1 MLKELH
7 LQQVGPS
14 DHFDVEF
21 TNRLNIFT
29 GDNGL
34 GKSFLLDVA
43 WWLLTTTWAEQPA
56 FPQRVRGEKIVNES
70 TPRLGGSRHV
80 GGVANPEGT
89 NEVIQETTTPKI
101 TGIVSTQKIIKEYH
115 SYFDF
120 TEQQWRN
127 LSMPP
132 LLKEVVIY
140 VRVDGGFSVYDPARK
155 RDNAYN
161 FNQDTL
167 WNGLKPN
174 GKVLCNGLIQD
185 WVTWQNQP
193 NKYPFQ
199 LFAKVIKKLTP
210 HPDESIEIGEPTR
223 ISVEDVRD
231 IPTVNLPYGNVPV
244 TQASAG
250 MKRILG
256 LAYLLVWTW
265 YEHKQAS
272 ELRQQKPTNQIV
284 LLIDEIESHLHPRW
298 QRVILPA
305 ILDVVT
311 ELQNSMQIQALVTTH
326 SPLVLASLEPNFN
339 EEEDRLFLF
348 KLENREVTL
357 DEIPWSKQGD
367 TVGWLTSEIFGLK
380 QARSQEAEIA
390 IEAAEAWMRNGDMNE
405 LPKNL
410 RNHTQIHQELQRVLP
425 GHDPFWARWIV
436 TSEKRNS
443 GLSGV

>member
-21 TNRLNIFT
+21 TDRLNIFT

-43 WWLLTTTWAEQPA
+43 WWLLTTKWAEQPA
-56 FPQRVRGEKIVNES
+56 FPQRRQEEEIIGES
-70 TPRLGGSRHV
+70 TPTSSNGSRDI
-80 GGVANPEGT
+80 GGVANPEGDS
-89 NEVIQETTTPKI
+89 EAIIEKAPKI
-101 TGIVSTQKIIKEYH
+101 SGIISSQENIREYH
-115 SYFDF
+115 SHFDF
-120 TEQQWRN
+120 SEQQWRN
-127 LSMPP
+127 LPMSP

-140 VRVDGGFSVYDPARK
+140 VRVDGGFSVYDPARN

-161 FNQDTL
+161 FNPDTL
-167 WNGLKPN
+167 WNGLKSN

-199 LFAKVIKKLTP
+199 LFANVIKKLAP

-231 IPTVNLPYGNVPV
+231 IPTVNLSYGNVPV

-256 LAYLLVWTW
+256 LAYLLVWAW
-265 YEHKQAS
+265 YEHKKAS

-305 ILDVVT
+305 ILDVAS
-311 ELQNSMQIQALVTTH
+311 ELQSTMKVQALVTTH

-348 KLENREVTL
+348 QLENREVTL
-357 DEIPWSKQGD
+357 NEVPWSKQGD
-367 TVGWLTSEIFGLK
+367 TVGWLTSETFGLK

-390 IEAAEAWMRNGDMNE
+390 IEAAEAWMRNSDMNE
-405 LPKNL
+405 LPENL
-410 RNHTQIHQELQRVLP
+410 RSHTQIHQELQRVLP

-443 GLSGV
+443 GVSGV

>member
-7 LQQVGPS
+7 LQQVGPA

-21 TNRLNIFT
+21 ADRLNIFT

-43 WWLLTTTWAEQPA
+43 WWVLTGNWIDRPPYPHRPTDE
-56 FPQRVRGEKIVNES
+56 
-70 TPRLGGSRHV
+70 L
-80 GGVANPEGT
+80 
-89 NEVIQETTTPKI
+89 PKI
-101 TGIVSTQKIIKEYH
+101 FSKIDTQNWGILIHEIDFESH
-115 SYFDF
+115 FDF
-120 TEQQWRN
+120 REQKWQGNWSLDN
-127 LSMPP
+127 FSKSL
-132 LLKEVVIY
+132 VIY
-140 VRVDGGFSVYDPARK
+140 VRVDGGFSVFDPARQ

-161 FNQDTL
+161 FNPDTL
-167 WNGLKPN
+167 WNGLKQD
-174 GKVLCNGLIQD
+174 GKVVCNGLIQD

-193 NKYPFQ
+193 KKYPFQ
-199 LFAKVIKKLTP
+199 LFANVIKKLAP
-210 HPDESIEIGEPTR
+210 HPDEWIEIGEPTR
-223 ISVEDVRD
+223 VSVEDVRD
-231 IPTVNLPYGNVPV
+231 IPTINLPYGNVPV

-272 ELRQQKPTNQIV
+272 KLRQQKPTNQIV

-305 ILDVVT
+305 ILDVVN
-311 ELQNSMQIQALVTTH
+311 ELQNSMKIQALVTTH

-348 KLENREVTL
+348 KLEDREVTL
-357 DEIPWSKQGD
+357 NEIPWSKQGD

-380 QARSQEAEIA
+380 QARSKEAEIA
-390 IEAAEAWMRNGDMNE
+390 IEAAETWMRNGNMDE
-405 LPKNL
+405 LPENL

-443 GLSGV
+443 GLSGE

>member
-7 LQQVGPS
+7 LQHVGPAS
-14 DHFDVEF
+14 HFDVEF
-21 TNRLNIFT
+21 AERLNIFT

-43 WWLLTTTWAEQPA
+43 WWVLTGNWVDQPA
-56 FPQRVRGEKIVNES
+56 YPQRHIEE
-70 TPRLGGSRHV
+70 L
-80 GGVANPEGT
+80 
-89 NEVIQETTTPKI
+89 PKI
-101 TGIVSTQKIIKEYH
+101 NSKIDIKNWEIVLNEINTQ

-120 TEQQWRN
+120 SEQKWQGNWHKDN
-127 LSMPP
+127 LSNS
-132 LLKEVVIY
+132 LVIF
-140 VRVDGGFSVYDPARK
+140 VRVDGGFAIFDPARK

-161 FNQDTL
+161 FNPDML
-167 WNGLKPN
+167 WNGLILK
-174 GKVLCNGLIQD
+174 GKVVCNGLIHD

-199 LFAKVIKKLTP
+199 VFFNVIKKLAP
-210 HPDESIEIGEPTR
+210 HPDEWIEIGEPTR
-223 ISVEDVRD
+223 VSVEDVRD
-231 IPTVNLPYGNVPV
+231 IPTITLPYGNVPV

-265 YEHKQAS
+265 YEHKKAS
-272 ELRQQKPTNQIV
+272 ELRQQDPVNQII
-284 LLIDEIESHLHPRW
+284 LLIDEVESHLHPRW

-305 ILDVVT
+305 ILDVAR
-311 ELQNSMQIQALVTTH
+311 ELQKSMKIQALVTTH

-348 KLENREVTL
+348 KLEDREVTL

-380 QARSQEAEIA
+380 QARSKEAEIA
-390 IEAAEAWMRNGDMNE
+390 IEAAETWMRSDDMNVF
-405 LPKNL
+405 PDNL
-410 RNHTQIHQELQRVLP
+410 RTQTQIHQELQKVLP
-425 GHDPFWARWIV
+425 GHDPFWPRWIV

-443 GLSGV
+443 GLSR